1 MIIVAIDEISFNKA
15 SSIIDNLDST
25 KCIVKI
31 GSVAFNSIGHKVI
44 DYAAEKGFDIFLD
57 LKLHDIPNTV
67 GSALK
72 NLLSLNVWMINIH
85 LLGGRE
91 MIEESVKRIKDFNHQ
106 TLLTGVTVLTSLDN
120 KNLYEIGL
128 HKGTDETTVTLA
140 KLGKELG
147 IDGIV
152 ASLDSVSEIKRNF
165 GNDFLTVTP
174 GIRMQQSND
183 DQKRSGS
190 LFDAIQFGSDFVV
203 VGRELTQARN
213 KDEVINQFNSLIA

>member
-1 MIIVAIDEISFNKA
+1 MIIVAIDEINFNKA
-15 SSIIDNLDST
+15 LNIINNLDSS
-25 KCIVKI
+25 KCMIKI
-31 GSVAFNSIGHKVI
+31 GSVAFNSLGHKVI
-44 DYAAEKGFDIFLD
+44 EYAAQKGFDIFLD

-67 GSALK
+67 GKALK

-120 KNLYEIGL
+120 KNLNEIGL
-128 HKGTDETTVTLA
+128 HKGTDETTFTLA

>member
-1 MIIVAIDEISFNKA
+1 MYSITVRNNILIAHSLPGEVFGPAQNMHGATYIVDAEFYAKEVNKYNIIMDLGVVTEILSDVLKFYSYK
-15 SSIIDNLDST
+15 NLD
-25 KCIVKI
+25 
-31 GSVAFNSIGHKVI
+31 
-44 DYAAEKGFDIFLD
+44 
-57 LKLHDIPNTV
+57 
-67 GSALK
+67 
-72 NLLSLNVWMINIH
+72 
-85 LLGGRE
+85 
-91 MIEESVKRIKDFNHQ
+91 
-106 TLLTGVTVLTSLDN
+106 
-120 KNLYEIGL
+120 EIGL
-128 HKGTDETTVTLA
+128 QKGTDETTFTLA

-203 VGRELTQARN
+203 VGRELTQASN
-213 KDEVINQFNSLIA
+213 KDEVVNQFNSLIA